1 MELTPQQKA
10 SRPLLYLGLASI
22 GMAFA
27 GLTSGYVVARSSLV
41 AANNWQTIELP
52 IWFYLSTAAV
62 VISSIL
68 LQRAQKQIS
77 VETKPTSMVAMV
89 LLLGVLFAAF
99 QVLGWADLIDQ
110 KIYFT
115 GEGSKPEASWLY
127 VITWFHWLHV
137 LAGILVLGLMLVRTS
152 KGYYTGA
159 KVLRFTLGAQFW
171 HFLGFLWLYLLGFLL
186 ILR

>member
-41 AANNWQTIELP
+41 AASNWQTIELP
-52 IWFYLSTAAV
+52 TWFFISTAAV
-62 VISSIL
+62 VLSSIL
-68 LQRAQKQIS
+68 LHRAQKQIS
-77 VETKPTSMVAMV
+77 GGTKPTAAVAFT
-89 LLLGVLFAAF
+89 LLFGVLFAVF
-99 QVLGWADLIDQ
+99 QVLGWADLIEQ

-137 LAGILVLGLMLVRTS
+137 LAGILVLGLMLLRTA
-152 KGYYTGA
+152 KGYYIGP

>member
-52 IWFYLSTAAV
+52 NWFYFSTLSVLLSSV
-62 VISSIL
+62 VL
-68 LQRAQKQIS
+68 RNAQKKIS
-77 VETKPTSMVAMV
+77 AGTRPLVAVASV
-89 LLLGVLFAAF
+89 LVLGILFAIF
-99 QVLGWADLIDQ
+99 QVMGWADLIDQ

-137 LAGILVLGLMLVRTS
+137 LAGILVLSLMLIRTS
-152 KGYYTGA
+152 KGYYVGA
-159 KVLRFTLGAQFW
+159 KVLRVTLGAQFW
-171 HFLGFLWLYLLGFLL
+171 HFLGFLWMYLLGFLL

>member
-1 MELTPQQKA
+1 MERTPQQKA
-10 SRPLLYLGLASI
+10 SRPLLYIGLASI

-27 GLTSGYVVARSSLV
+27 GLTSGYVVTRSSLV
-41 AANNWQTIELP
+41 AANNWQTILLP
-52 IWFYLSTAAV
+52 NWFYLSTIAVVLSSIIMRTAQKRVVGGAKPTAAV
-62 VISSIL
+62 
-68 LQRAQKQIS
+68 A
-77 VETKPTSMVAMV
+77 AV
-89 LLLGVLFAAF
+89 LVLGVLFAVF
-99 QVLGWADLIDQ
+99 QVLGWADLIEQ

-137 LAGILVLGLMLVRTS
+137 LSGIIVLLLMLVRSTS
-152 KGYYTGA
+152 GYYVGA
-159 KVLRFTLGAQFW
+159 NVLRFTLGAQFW